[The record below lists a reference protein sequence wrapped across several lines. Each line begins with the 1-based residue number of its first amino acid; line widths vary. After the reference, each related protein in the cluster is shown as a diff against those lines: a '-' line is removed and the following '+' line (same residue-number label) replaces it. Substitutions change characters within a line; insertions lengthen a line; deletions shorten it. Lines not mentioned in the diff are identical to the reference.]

1 MMQKIKNP
9 FLVGARQG
17 GSKNAFKQTNNTK
30 IQNNA
35 NKRNWLY
42 RLPDPISYYQTLF
55 PSLKVRGNTAWISVT
70 CCFHDDT
77 NPSLRINTQ
86 TGAFRCFGCGAKGGS
101 IIAFQMQHQH
111 MSFQE
116 ALRFLGGQ
124 L

>member
-1 MMQKIKNP
+1 MMHKIKNP
-9 FLVGARQG
+9 LLVGARQG
-17 GSKNAFKQTNNTK
+17 ASKNAFKQ
-30 IQNNA
+30 A
-35 NKRNWLY
+35 NHTLNHHCSKSKNLVY

-55 PSLKVRGNTAWISVT
+55 PSMRVRNNIAWISVN
-70 CCFHDDT
+70 CCFHEDS
-77 NPSLRINTQ
+77 NPSLRLNIQ

-116 ALRFLGGQ
+116 ALSFLGGQ